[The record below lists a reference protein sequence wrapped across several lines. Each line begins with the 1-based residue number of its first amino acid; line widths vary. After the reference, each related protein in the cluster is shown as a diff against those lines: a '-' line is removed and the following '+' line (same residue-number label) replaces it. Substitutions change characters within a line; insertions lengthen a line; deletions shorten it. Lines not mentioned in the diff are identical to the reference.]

1 MNKLIVAAIQMDTQ
15 SDKEANLRKAES
27 LIDEAAARGAEL
39 VGLPEYFNFL
49 GPEAEEAAQAE
60 PIPGP
65 TIERLAAKAKDRRI
79 WLHCGSIA
87 EKIPGSPKMGNT
99 TVLLNP
105 FGDIAAIYRKIHLFD
120 IEITNGPAMMES
132 GTKVFGDKV
141 VVVDTDLGSLGF
153 SICYDLRFP
162 ELYRAMAVRGA
173 TIIMVPA
180 EFTAHTGK
188 DHWEVLLRA
197 RAIENQCYVIAPA
210 QIGKKPLFPAYGRSL
225 IVDPWGIVLAKAPDQ
240 ECVITA
246 EVDMEALGRIREQL
260 PSLMNR
266 RLKVSEDFR

>member
-1 MNKLIVAAIQMDTQ
+1 MQKFTVAAIQLDTQ
-15 SDKEANLRKAES
+15 ADKEKNLRKAEA
-27 LIDEAAARGAEL
+27 LIDEAAARGARL
-39 VGLPEYFNFL
+39 VGLPEYFNYL
-49 GPEAEEAAQAE
+49 GPESEEPAQAE

-65 TIERLAAKAKDRRI
+65 TIQRLAAKARDKKI

-87 EKIPGSPKMGNT
+87 EKIPGSAKMGNT

-105 FGDIAAIYRKIHLFD
+105 SGDIAAIYRKIHLFD
-120 IEITNGPAMMES
+120 VEIKNGPAMLES
-132 GTKVFGDKV
+132 GTKAFGEKV
-141 VVVDTDLGSLGF
+141 VVADTDLGKLGF

-162 ELYRAMAVRGA
+162 ELYRAMAIRGA
-173 TIIMVPA
+173 TIIMAPA

-225 IVDPWGIVLAKAPDQ
+225 IVDPWGVVLAKAPDC